1 MQKSPFLD
9 EQQSEL
15 ERNYEK
21 ALERLKWQFQDAQ
34 NLERVIMEFAEAEAA
49 YEDPVE
55 GEVYLDEPTTTVS
68 EF

>member
-1 MQKSPFLD
+1 MQKPPFLD
-9 EQQSEL
+9 KQQREL

>member
-1 MQKSPFLD
+1 MQKPPFLD
-9 EQQSEL
+9 KQQREL

-21 ALERLKWQFQDAQ
+21 ALEKLKWQFQDAQ